1 MNIGLM
7 GFGTV
12 GMGVYEILNIHSEKH
27 NEIKKYRVA
36 KILVRSLDKER
47 DIEVPKNMLT
57 DNPDDILCDPSIDVV
72 VCVMGGDEPEYTYI
86 KRALESGKHVVTA
99 NKQVVSEHID
109 ELLTLAKMNDVNF
122 MFEASV
128 GGGIPVISTLAEII
142 RFNNITRIQGI
153 LNGTTNYILTKI
165 SKEKREFDDILKEAQ
180 RIGFAEADPS
190 ADVDGYD
197 IMRKILILSSIAFKH
212 VIKKEEVHLRGVG
225 NITLDDIT
233 TAADYGYN
241 IKYLAQGI
249 LHNDTYS
256 ISVTPVLMKNDLVM
270 SNVNEEYNVVLIEGD
285 IIGELCL
292 SGKGAGKNATANA
305 VVSDVIKAASNDG
318 TYNNLKFNA
327 NVSSSGI
334 SGITNRYFVRV
345 CIDGYET
352 LSKVTESIGT
362 IISSNNMHLKDGKL
376 FIMTEN
382 ISSQSMKSLYENLK
396 EICGDVFYARIE
408 NNLL

>member
-12 GMGVYEILNIHSEKH
+12 GMGVYEILNIHSQKH

-36 KILVRSLDKER
+36 KILVRTLNKKR
-47 DIEVPKNMLT
+47 DIKVPDNMLT
-57 DNPDDILCDPSIDVV
+57 DNADDILNDPSIDVV
-72 VCVMGGDEPEYTYI
+72 VCVMGGVEPEYSYI
-86 KRALESGKHVVTA
+86 KRALQSGKHVVTA
-99 NKQVVSEHID
+99 NKQIVSEHID

-165 SKEKREFDDILKEAQ
+165 AKEKREFDEILKEAQ

-212 VIKKEEVHLRGVG
+212 VITQDEVHLRGVG

-233 TAADYGYN
+233 AAAEYGYN

-249 LHNDTYS
+249 LHDDTYS

-334 SGITNRYFVRV
+334 TGIANKYFVRV
-345 CIDGYET
+345 CIDCYET
-352 LSKVTESIGT
+352 LSEVSD
-362 IISSNNMHLKDGKL
+362 IIDKIITSNHMHLKSGKL

-382 ISSQSMKSLYENLK
+382 ISSQSMKSLYEKLS
-396 EICGDVFYARIE
+396 EVCGDVFYARIE